1 MPNRVRN
8 VNRFHISY
16 NNHAADYG
24 CATTA
29 LVLNGR
35 VFFVLNGD
43 HVCEM
48 IDAAERHGIQ
58 GCVDTFIERIND
70 ANDRSEHRMAA
81 GPVADPFGFY
91 RTAFDVIGQGNV
103 DRIAEVASR

>member
-1 MPNRVRN
+1 MGSSRSCRSEQGSTPNRIPVHRSSMDMSTTQICRHAVSGLASQRCPPTRQLMPNRVRN

-48 IDAAERHGIQ
+48 
-58 GCVDTFIERIND
+58 
-70 ANDRSEHRMAA
+70 
-81 GPVADPFGFY
+81 
-91 RTAFDVIGQGNV
+91 
-103 DRIAEVASR
+103 